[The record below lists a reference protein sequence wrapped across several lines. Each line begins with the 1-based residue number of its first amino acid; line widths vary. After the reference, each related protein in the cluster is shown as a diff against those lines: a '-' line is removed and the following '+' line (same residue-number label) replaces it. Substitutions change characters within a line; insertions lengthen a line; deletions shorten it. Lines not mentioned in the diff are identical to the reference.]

1 MMRLDIEGAVPD
13 AASANRVGS
22 RGHNAF
28 LPGAIDNAPAII
40 LTISAIFKDASTIQ
54 VDWTTDKLTIGF
66 AVGASA
72 TQFGFGAWP
81 MNSDIAGGYG
91 TKHSTVLTV
100 PSGMNPVYVSAA
112 VKSIGGIFS
121 HTTPLAV
128 SATNPF
134 PQSRQPRP

>member
-1 MMRLDIEGAVPD
+1 MP
-13 AASANRVGS
+13 
-22 RGHNAF
+22 
-28 LPGAIDNAPAII
+28 II
-40 LTISAIFKDASTIQ
+40 LTISAIFRNASTIQ
-54 VDWTTDKLTIGF
+54 VDWTTDKFTIGF

-91 TKHSTVLTV
+91 TNHSTVLTV
-100 PSGMNPVYVSAA
+100 PSGMNPVYVSAV

-121 HTTPLAV
+121 HTTPFAV

-134 PQSRQPRP
+134 PQSPRPRP